1 VIASV
6 EDQTEKEEERRL
18 EIVQEKV
25 FAEERKILGLV
36 RASFYSL
43 QTI

>member
-6 EDQTEKEEERRL
+6 EDQTEEEDRRL

>member
-25 FAEERKILGLV
+25 FARSEKFLDW
-36 RASFYSL
+36 
-43 QTI
+43 

>member
-1 VIASV
+1 MIASV
-6 EDQTEKEEERRL
+6 EDQTEEEDRRL